1 MDTETEIK
9 NKILD
14 LLDKISYKIEQI
26 SKISKDI
33 KIQITDRNK
42 DTNKD

>member
-26 SKISKDI
+26 SKISEDI